1 MYEKERRFE
10 RFDWLTLTQGL
21 EMGRAS
27 SREREVR
34 KGGGLSKIWIF
45 EAPRLFW
52 DSKGGLGTVAYIIY
66 VTLYIIGVG

>member
-1 MYEKERRFE
+1 M
-10 RFDWLTLTQGL
+10 
-21 EMGRAS
+21 
-27 SREREVR
+27 R